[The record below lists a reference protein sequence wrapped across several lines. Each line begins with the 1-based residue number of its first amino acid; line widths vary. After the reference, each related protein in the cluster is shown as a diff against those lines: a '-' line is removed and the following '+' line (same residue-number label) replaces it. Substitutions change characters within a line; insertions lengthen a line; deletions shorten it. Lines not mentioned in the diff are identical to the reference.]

1 MNSLFK
7 YIIHILNG
15 NKDIFYILLQGYS
28 LKLKEKKQRQGKNAM
43 VMNIIFL

>member
-28 LKLKEKKQRQGKNAM
+28 LKLKEKKTGKEKLA
-43 VMNIIFL
+43 

>member
-15 NKDIFYILLQGYS
+15 NKDILHTAARLQS
-28 LKLKEKKQRQGKNAM
+28 QIKREKNRQGKNGI